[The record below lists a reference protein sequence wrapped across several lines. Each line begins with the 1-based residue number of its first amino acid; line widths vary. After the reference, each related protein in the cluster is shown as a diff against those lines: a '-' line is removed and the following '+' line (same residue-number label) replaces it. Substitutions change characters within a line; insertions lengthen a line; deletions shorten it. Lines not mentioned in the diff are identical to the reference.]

1 MFKNKFCS
9 ALVTFGVLAVLNGCA
24 SISTEI
30 VCSKVEKSCDS
41 DETITDRGLTYYRPK
56 ISTADGITYY
66 LPRRDIRINF
76 SIKEEKPDSAASTP
90 AKNASVTAAA
100 ASGQDINIAIRTAA
114 PKCPVTKKSADKQTC
129 KTQESTSQPAS
140 SPKENKPETKKTVT
154 VTVANNYISDII
166 PDVENVFLLHYNKNY
181 IANNNMSVGVN
192 SMGLLSVT
200 HADTVNKINE
210 IAANIGADV
219 AMASYGAGFIPQAN
233 SDPRKALTTTPIDK
247 PGSVAL
253 EDRSVSYTSNQCE
266 LNEGEY
272 SILVNPKQEFLK
284 KKNCREKP
292 DANGCKIEIP
302 ICKGVTVKISRLFV
316 DSHLHD
322 SFRIKPV
329 DIWDET
335 YNRFTQMRNFLDIT
349 HLHNKFGGNYYP
361 GLFYKQDLPYS
372 ISVYNFDYQSNKL
385 NSISERYQ
393 SQFIAF
399 SPNESPVYFAPITQT
414 LFTDNTSDITLV
426 NGVVNTLQENTDS
439 ELQALTQIP
448 ANVLGGYT
456 SAVGKVFSSMTDVI
470 KNKGTITTTAQSNEL
485 AILVGAEKIKR
496 CQMAIANNDTKDKT
510 GDDLTKALNNIQ
522 TACGN

>member
-1 MFKNKFCS
+1 MFKNKICS
-9 ALVTFGVLAVLNGCA
+9 ALVTSGVLAVLNGCA

-30 VCSKVEKSCDS
+30 VCSKENKPCGSS
-41 DETITDRGLTYYRPK
+41 G
-56 ISTADGITYY
+56 ISTADGITYF

-76 SIKEEKPDSAASTP
+76 SIKKEKPDSASTP
-90 AKNASVTAAA
+90 AKNASVTADAA
-100 ASGQDINIAIRTAA
+100 PGQDINIAIQTAA
-114 PKCPVTKKSADKQTC
+114 QKCPVTKKSADKQTC
-129 KTQESTSQPAS
+129 KTQENTSQPTS
-140 SPKENKPETKKTVT
+140 SPIEKTPETKKTVT
-154 VTVANNYISDII
+154 VTVANNYTSDII
-166 PDVENVFLLHYNKNY
+166 SDVENVFLLRYNKNY
-181 IANNNMSVGVN
+181 IADNNMSVGVN

-200 HADTVNKINE
+200 HADTINKINE

-219 AMASYGAGFIPQAN
+219 AMASYGAGFLPQAS
-233 SDPRKALTTTPIDK
+233 SDPRKALPTTPIDK

-272 SILVNPKQEFLK
+272 SILVNPKQEFLNK
-284 KKNCREKP
+284 EYCREKP
-292 DANGCKIEIP
+292 DANECKIEIS
-302 ICKGVTVKISRLFV
+302 ICKGVAVKISRLFV

-322 SFRIKPV
+322 SFRIKP
-329 DIWDET
+329 DGFLDKT
-335 YNRFTQMRNFLDIT
+335 HNTLTHMRNLLDIT
-349 HLHNKFGGNYYP
+349 HLHTKSLDNYP

-372 ISVYNFDYQSNKL
+372 ISVYNSDYQSNKP
-385 NSISERYQ
+385 NNISERYQ

-414 LFTDNTSDITLV
+414 LFTDNTSDVTLV
-426 NGVVNTLQENTDS
+426 NGVVNTLKENTDS

-470 KNKGTITTTAQSNEL
+470 KNKGTMTTTAQSNEL
-485 AILVGAEKIKR
+485 AILVGTEKIKR